1 VSWRVLSNQ
10 ILLFFVA
17 CGDCTKEL
25 PLTLS
30 FYNAVFFSICE
41 DLCVT
46 TALNFTAIHKESR
59 CGDCVR
65 NLLEPVIFFYASMHF
80 CSEEYSSEYELN
92 KCWCTKKLSDL
103 QSWKCQIIE
112 IPRNRSKTVCV
123 VSWPW
128 FGVFFR
134 NWHLTYCIGMTD
146 NKNRR

>member
-1 VSWRVLSNQ
+1 VSWRVLPNQ

-30 FYNAVFFSICE
+30 FYNAVFFFFSICE
-41 DLCVT
+41 VLCVT

-92 KCWCTKKLSDL
+92 KCWCTKNCQICSRESVKLSRFRETGVRQCVWSADPDL
-103 QSWKCQIIE
+103 AS
-112 IPRNRSKTVCV
+112 
-123 VSWPW
+123 
-128 FGVFFR
+128 FLG
-134 NWHLTYCIGMTD
+134 TD
-146 NKNRR
+146 I